1 MDDRF
6 SYFFYKLIAVKSKK
20 GHIGRIRDFPP
31 INDVR
36 RKAHNKD
43 RHNIS
48 AMPVFENENL
58 SSFVSFLLV
67 TSL

>member
-1 MDDRF
+1 MDQG
-6 SYFFYKLIAVKSKK
+6 L
-20 GHIGRIRDFPP
+20 PP

-36 RKAHNKD
+36 RKARNKD

-48 AMPVFENENL
+48 AMPVFENL